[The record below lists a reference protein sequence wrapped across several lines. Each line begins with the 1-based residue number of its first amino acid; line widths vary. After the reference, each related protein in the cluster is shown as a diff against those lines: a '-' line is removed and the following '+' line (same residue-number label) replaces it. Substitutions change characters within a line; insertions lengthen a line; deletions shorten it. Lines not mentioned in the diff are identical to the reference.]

1 MNTIGRMGKGQ
12 WAYYQDAVA
21 AGREDYYTAGANR
34 PGVWQGRGAEALQLT
49 GEVVA
54 EDVAAVFNG
63 DNPRTGGRLVDDP
76 RWKRPG
82 YDLTFRGSKS
92 ISVLWALADAD
103 TRRQVDGALDRAN
116 AGMVGWLEDKIA
128 FGRVMGADGQPERVR
143 GTGLTVATY
152 AHNVSRN
159 LDPHLHRHN
168 LVLNALER
176 PGRRGLTVG
185 ALDAQLL
192 YAYARPA
199 GFVGQRLLRQELTK
213 TLGVRWTRTL
223 QQDGRQVDA
232 TVGTA
237 EIEGLQNRGMLQ
249 AFSTRHAEVQEQ
261 LAAMGYTSA
270 AAGALASER
279 TRQAKADPENE
290 VPMPELDARWRAT
303 AAGFGLGEFTPASVM
318 GGPVQLRAA
327 TEADVAL
334 AFDRLQSAE
343 GLTKQASTFNQRD
356 VVMGLCEVLPDD
368 VEVTA
373 PELDRLSQRFIDER
387 AILVGVAGTD
397 AAVRTCDVIRVGEKA
412 RMVGADET
420 RYTTPEMLATE
431 TSGILGATT
440 AVPAQVAPAR
450 AVQSAVEKRTLLAEQ
465 AAVTVALAR
474 SGLRVQTVV
483 GEAGTGKTY
492 ALDAVREVWEGE
504 GRPVI
509 GIALSARATQQLRD
523 AHIHSEDLRT
533 VASFKSWLAH
543 GGRIPEGALVVVD
556 EAGVVG
562 TRDLVAVQE
571 SVLAADGQL
580 VLVGDTEQLTEI
592 DAGGYF
598 RSLHRRL
605 SEQVPGYREAHELH
619 TVIRQRDPLDI
630 EALRALRQG
639 DAEAAVHN
647 LDDRGL
653 VFEGADSREAARQ
666 MVADWAAARDSGKDV
681 LMLARQRQRVHELNA
696 LAQGVR
702 RQRGELGEQSVPLGG
717 QQRLHV
723 GDEVLFRQAIKGG
736 DGVDIVNGTPGRVT
750 QVDPDSGAALIA
762 YGDHPQA
769 WVDSNWLTGVRRDGT
784 EFVQLGYA
792 GTGHVYQGATTG
804 VGLAFISDDADRQWA
819 YTVLSRHRD
828 EVRMY
833 AVAEPSW
840 VERSEEEMHG
850 TLPAPESRGRLA
862 GVIEAMG
869 RDSSKQ
875 TALDVLEAQRG
886 QGAEKPSP
894 RRQRAQDLLDKRREE
909 GRLSI
914 RELTELQRLQR
925 LLRHGDDPK
934 RDQRQESLRQ
944 REQQRHREDQ
954 RDREREP

>member
-21 AGREDYYTAGANR
+21 AGREDYYSAGANR
-34 PGVWQGRGAEALQLT
+34 PGRWQGRGAQALGLA
-49 GEVVA
+49 GEVKAEAVA
-54 EDVAAVFNG
+54 EVFNG
-63 DNPRTGGRLVDDP
+63 VDPRTKGRLVDDP

-92 ISVLWALADAD
+92 ISVLWALGDRE
-103 TRRQVDGALDRAN
+103 TRAAVDRSLDVAN
-116 AGMVGWLEDKIA
+116 AQMLGWLEDKIA
-128 FGRVMGADGQPERVR
+128 FGRVMGQDGQPERVR

-176 PGRRGLTVG
+176 EGRRGRTVG

-192 YAYARPA
+192 YTYARPA
-199 GFVGQRLLRQELTK
+199 GFVGQRLLRQELTER
-213 TLGVRWTRTL
+213 LGVRWTRTL
-223 QQDGRQVDA
+223 RQGGREVDA

-237 EIEGLQNRGMLQ
+237 EIQGLNDRPMLQ

-261 LAAMGYTSA
+261 LAAMGYTTA
-270 AAGALASER
+270 AAGALAAGR

-290 VPMPELDARWRAT
+290 VAMAELEERWRGT
-303 AAGFGLGEFTPASVM
+303 AAGFGLTETTPAEVT
-318 GGPVQLRAA
+318 GRRTQLRAA
-327 TEADVAL
+327 AEADIRL
-334 AFDRLQSAE
+334 AFDQLQSE
-343 GLTKQASTFNQRD
+343 TGLTKSASTFNERD
-356 VVMGLCEVLPDD
+356 VVMALCEVLPDD
-368 VEVTA
+368 IAVTPA
-373 PELDRLSQRFIDER
+373 DLDQLGKRFIEER
-387 AILVGVAGTD
+387 AILVGVAGSE
-397 AAVRTCDVIRVGEKA
+397 AALRTCDVLRVGEQA
-412 RMVGADET
+412 RLIGADEM

-431 TSGILGATT
+431 TAGILGATSAPPAPIASRERVEA
-440 AVPAQVAPAR
+440 AVAG
-450 AVQSAVEKRTLLAEQ
+450 RTLLPEQ
-465 AAVTVALAR
+465 RDMVEALTR
-474 SGLRVQTVV
+474 NPMRVQTVV

-504 GRPVI
+504 GREVM

-523 AHIHSEDLRT
+523 AHIRGEDLRT
-533 VASFKSWLAH
+533 VASFRSWVER
-543 GGRIPEGALVVVD
+543 GGHIPQGAVVVVD

-571 SVLAADGQL
+571 TVLAADARL

-605 SEQVPGYREAHELH
+605 GEELPEYRRGHELH
-619 TVIRQRDPLDI
+619 TVIRQQNPRDV
-630 EALRALRQG
+630 EALKALRLG
-639 DAEAAVHN
+639 HASAAVRN

-653 VFEGADSREAARQ
+653 VFEGADARESARQ
-666 MVADWAAARDSGKDV
+666 MVGDWAAARDAGKEV
-681 LMLARQRQRVHELNA
+681 LMLARQRATVRELNA

-702 RQRGELGEQSVPLGG
+702 QQRGELGEASVPIAAD
-717 QQRLHV
+717 QRVHQ
-723 GDEVLFRQAIKGG
+723 GDQVLFRQANKEKGL
-736 DGVDIVNGTPGRVT
+736 INGTHGEVR
-750 QVDPDSGAALIA
+750 QVDRETGAALIGV
-762 YGDHPQA
+762 GDDRA
-769 WVDSNWLTGVRRDGT
+769 VWVDSNWLNGVARDGT

-819 YTVLSRHRD
+819 YTVLSRHRE

-840 VERSEEEMHG
+840 VSRSEEEMHG
-850 TLPAPESRGRLA
+850 AGPVSEKSERLA
-862 GVIEAMG
+862 GVTAAMA

-875 TALDVLEAQRG
+875 TALDAIDAAPEA
-886 QGAEKPSP
+886 SP
-894 RRQRAQDLLDKRREE
+894 RILSPREQRVQDLIDKRREA
-909 GRLSI
+909 GHLSM
-914 RELTELQRLQR
+914 RELTELRRLQQLTAR
-925 LLRHGDDPK
+925 SDAAK
-934 RDQRQESLRQ
+934 QRSRQ
-944 REQQRHREDQ
+944 SDTRRQDEQRRREDP
-954 RDREREP
+954 RNRGRER

>member
-1 MNTIGRMGKGQ
+1 MGKGQ

-21 AGREDYYTAGANR
+21 QGREDYYTAGANR

-63 DNPRTGGRLVDDP
+63 DNPRTGGRLVEDP

-92 ISVLWALADAD
+92 NSVLWALADAD
-103 TRRQVDGALDRAN
+103 TRRSVDGALDRAN

-199 GFVGQRLLRQELTK
+199 GFVGQRLLRQELTR

-223 QQDGRQVDA
+223 EQDGRQVDA

-237 EIEGLQNRGMLQ
+237 EIQGLENRGVLQ
-249 AFSTRHAEVQEQ
+249 AFSTRHTEVQEQ

-290 VPMPELDARWRAT
+290 VPMSELDARWRAT
-303 AAGFGLGEFTPASVM
+303 AADFGLGGFTPASVM
-318 GGPVQLRAA
+318 AGPVQMRAVM
-327 TEADVAL
+327 EADIAA

-356 VVMGLCEVLPDD
+356 VVMGLCEILPDD
-368 VEVTA
+368 VAVTA
-373 PELDRLSQRFIDER
+373 SELDRLAQRFIDER

-397 AAVRTCDVIRVGEKA
+397 AAVRTCDVIRVGENA

-450 AVQSAVEKRTLLAEQ
+450 AVQSAIEKRTLLAEQ
-465 AAVTVALAR
+465 RAMTVALTR

-509 GIALSARATQQLRD
+509 GIALSARATHQLRD
-523 AHIHSEDLRT
+523 AHIRSEDLRT
-533 VASFKSWLAH
+533 VALFKSWLAR
-543 GGRIPEGALVVVD
+543 GGRIPKGALVVVD

-630 EALRALRQG
+630 EALKALRQG
-639 DAEAAVHN
+639 DAEAAVKS

-666 MVADWAAARDSGKDV
+666 MVSDWAAARESGKDV

-696 LAQGVR
+696 LAQGIR
-702 RQRGELGEQSVPLGG
+702 RQRGEVGEQSVPLAGA
-717 QQRLHV
+717 QRLHV
-723 GDEVLFRQAIKGG
+723 GDEVLFRQAIKGT
-736 DGVDIVNGTPGRVT
+736 DGKVDIVNGTPGRVT
-750 QVDPDSGAALIA
+750 EVNTESGSALIT
-762 YGDHPQA
+762 YGANQEK
-769 WVDSNWLTGVRRDGT
+769 WVDKDWLNGVRRDGT

-840 VERSEEEMHG
+840 LERSEEEMHG
-850 TLPAPESRGRLA
+850 SLPAPEPRERLS

-875 TALDVLEAQRG
+875 TALEVLEAERAGEG
-886 QGAEKPSP
+886 QKVSP
-894 RRQRAQDLLDKRREE
+894 REQRVQDLIEKRREA
-909 GRLSI
+909 GHLSM

-925 LLRHGDDPK
+925 LLARSAAAGQNPR
-934 RDQRQESLRQ
+934 RDEARRQDEQRRRGLGR
-944 REQQRHREDQ
+944 D
-954 RDREREP
+954 RDRER

>member
-34 PGVWQGRGAEALQLT
+34 PGRWQGRGAEALGLT
-49 GEVVA
+49 GEVKA
-54 EDVAAVFNG
+54 EAVAAAFNG
-63 DNPRTGGRLVDDP
+63 VDPRTGGKLVDDP

-92 ISVLWALADAD
+92 ISVLWALGDRQ
-103 TRRQVDGALDRAN
+103 TREAVDRSLDRAN
-116 AGMVGWLEDKIA
+116 QQMLGWLEDKIA

-176 PGRRGLTVG
+176 EGRRGRTVG

-192 YAYARPA
+192 YTYARPA

-213 TLGVRWTRTL
+213 SLGVRWTRTL
-223 QQDGRQVDA
+223 LQGGREVEA

-237 EIEGLQNRGMLQ
+237 EIQGLNDRPMLQ

-261 LAAMGYTSA
+261 LAAMGYTTA
-270 AAGALASER
+270 AAGALAAER

-290 VPMPELDARWRAT
+290 VAMAELEQRWSAT
-303 AAGFGLGEFTPASVM
+303 AAGFGLGEATPAEVT
-318 GGPVQLRAA
+318 GRPTQLRAVVG
-327 TEADVAL
+327 ADVAR
-334 AFDRLQSAE
+334 AFDQMQSE
-343 GLTKQASTFNQRD
+343 TGLTQTASTFNERD
-356 VVMGLCEVLPDD
+356 VVMALCETLPDEI
-368 VEVTA
+368 EVT
-373 PELDRLSQRFIDER
+373 PHDLDRLALRFIEER
-387 AILVGVAGTD
+387 AILVGVAGTE
-397 AAVRTCDVIRVGEKA
+397 AALRTCDVLRVGEQA
-412 RMVGADET
+412 RLIGADEL

-431 TSGILGATT
+431 TAGILGATT
-440 AVPAQVAPAR
+440 SPAAPIASR
-450 AVQSAVEKRTLLAEQ
+450 ERVD
-465 AAVTVALAR
+465 AAIAAR
-474 SGLRVQTVV
+474 SLLPEQRDMVVELTRNPMRVQTVV

-492 ALDAVREVWEGE
+492 ALDAVREVWEAE
-504 GRPVI
+504 GREVM

-523 AHIHSEDLRT
+523 AHIHGEDLRT
-533 VASFKSWLAH
+533 VSSFRAWSDR
-543 GGRIPEGALVVVD
+543 GGRVPDGAIVVVD

-571 SVLAADGQL
+571 AVLAADGRL

-605 SEQVPGYREAHELH
+605 GEQVPDYRRGHELH
-619 TVIRQRDPLDI
+619 TVIRQKDPLDI
-630 EALRALRQG
+630 EALKALRLG
-639 DAEAAVHN
+639 DASAAVKN

-653 VFEGADSREAARQ
+653 VFEGADAREAARR
-666 MVADWAAARDSGKDV
+666 MVGDWAVAREAGKDV
-681 LMLARQRQRVHELNA
+681 LMLARQRATVHELNA

-702 RQRGELGEQSVPLGG
+702 HQRGELGETSVALAGE
-717 QQRLHV
+717 QRLYR
-723 GDEVLFRQAIKGG
+723 GDEVLFRQANPQLGLI
-736 DGVDIVNGTPGRVT
+736 NGTRGEVQ
-750 QVDPDSGAALIA
+750 QVDSATGAALIA
-762 YGDHPQA
+762 FGKNREA
-769 WVDSNWLTGVRRDGT
+769 WVESGWLTGVGRDGT
-784 EFVQLGYA
+784 VFVQLAYA

-804 VGLAFISDDADRQWA
+804 VGLAFVSDDADRQWA
-819 YTVLSRHRD
+819 YTVLSRHRE

-850 TLPAPESRGRLA
+850 AMPVPEPAERLA
-862 GVIEAMG
+862 GVVQAMS

-875 TALDVLEAQRG
+875 TALEVLESEPASRVRSSQEHRV
-886 QGAEKPSP
+886 AALIEK
-894 RRQRAQDLLDKRREE
+894 RKDAGHLNMK
-909 GRLSI
+909 
-914 RELTELQRLQR
+914 ELTELQRLQR
-925 LLRHGDDPK
+925 LLRQSDETRRGAAGADARRWDEERRRGP
-934 RDQRQESLRQ
+934 D
-944 REQQRHREDQ
+944 
-954 RDREREP
+954 RDRSRER